1 MSAEEPLRAVFMGT
15 PPFAADI
22 LEDVSSRVEVV
33 CVYTQPDRVRGRG
46 NKTVPSAVK
55 VKAQELGLPVRTVS
69 SFKDPT
75 SVEELASLKPDVICV
90 AAFGAILPK
99 AVLDIAPL
107 GCVNVHGS
115 ILPRWRGA
123 APIERAILAGD
134 AEAGVSI
141 MRMEE
146 GLDTG
151 DFCICRKISIED
163 RSAEE
168 LTGELA
174 SLGAGALITAREQ
187 LRSGAIHWTKQDES
201 QVTYAQKIAKH
212 ELDISPDQDAA
223 CAARRVQA
231 SSAAHPSKCIL
242 GNRTVTVLTAK
253 VVEQDASDVPAAA
266 RVRFAQERLLLGC
279 AEGALEVLSLKPD
292 GKRAMTAQQFAQ
304 GMPGLKEGISWEAL

>member
-1 MSAEEPLRAVFMGT
+1 MSAEEPLRVVFMGT
-15 PPFAADI
+15 PLFAADI
-22 LEDVSSRVEVV
+22 LEEVASRVEVI

-46 NKTVPSAVK
+46 NKTVPSPVK

-69 SFKDPT
+69 SFKDPA
-75 SVEELASLKPDVICV
+75 SVEELADLTPDVICV

-99 AVLDIAPL
+99 AVLDSAPL

-134 AEAGVSI
+134 AEAGVCI

-151 DFCICRKISIED
+151 DFCICRKIPIEG
-163 RSAEE
+163 RNAEE

-174 SLGAGALITAREQ
+174 SLGAGALITALEQ
-187 LRSGAIHWTKQDES
+187 LRSGAIHWTEQDES

-212 ELDISPDQDAA
+212 ELDITPDQDATR
-223 CAARRVQA
+223 AARCVQA
-231 SSAAHPSKCIL
+231 SSTAHPSKCIL
-242 GNRTVTVLTAK
+242 GNRTVTVLRAK
-253 VVEQDASDVPAAA
+253 VAEQDASGIPSAAQA
-266 RVRFAQERLLLGC
+266 RFAQGRLLLGC

-304 GMPGLKEGISWEAL
+304 GMTGLKEGTSWEAL